1 MPVDG
6 GVPLETVTSYIE
18 RFPVKVQPSL
28 ERENSIDDLHR
39 GSRVYDTKTIVK
51 TTSISR
57 SSTIGAKGMTPSSE
71 DRIDPFSDQQL
82 LVLKGSDGQRDS
94 H

>member
-1 MPVDG
+1 M
-6 GVPLETVTSYIE
+6 PLETVTSYIE
-18 RFPVKVQPSL
+18 RFPVKVQPPT
-28 ERENSIDDLHR
+28 ERDNSIDDIHR
-39 GSRVYDTKTIVK
+39 GSRAFDSKTIVK

-57 SSTIGAKGMTPSSE
+57 SSTGGAKGMTPSSE